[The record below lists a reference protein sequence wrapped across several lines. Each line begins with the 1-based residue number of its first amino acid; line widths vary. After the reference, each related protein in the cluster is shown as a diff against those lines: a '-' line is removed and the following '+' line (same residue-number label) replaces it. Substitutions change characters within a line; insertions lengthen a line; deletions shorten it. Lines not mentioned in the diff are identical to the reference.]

1 MIEAIQAAAASA
13 AQAAPGVATPQS
25 PQATSFEVN
34 QFADAYSKG
43 GTPQASASAG
53 GVAKVEGPSQGMQA
67 FATFA
72 DNLNGGADSIKAMSQ
87 KLTSGDVDSSPGKML
102 ELTMEC
108 HKFMFKAEVT
118 SNVANRTSDG
128 ITQLFRQQS

>member
-25 PQATSFEVN
+25 PQANAIEVN
-34 QFADAYSKG
+34 QFADAYANG
-43 GTPQASASAG
+43 GSAQGAQATS
-53 GVAKVEGPSQGMQA
+53 GVAQVQGPSEGMKM
-67 FATFA
+67 FANVA
-72 DNLNGGADSIKAMSQ
+72 DRLNGGADSIKAMSE
-87 KLTSGDVDSSPGKML
+87 KMTSGEIDSSPSKMM